1 VKAPDIPENEAERLK
16 TLRSQNILNTPME
29 ERFDR
34 ITRMARRLFN
44 VPIALVSLI
53 DEDRQW
59 FKSCM
64 GLSVR
69 ETPRD
74 ISFCGHTILD
84 DKIFVVA
91 DAKNDQRFVD
101 NPLVLSEPNI
111 GFYAGCPLRAHDGQM
126 LGTLCLI
133 DTQARTFGDEDQ
145 EMLRDLA
152 LIVEA
157 EIACAELNTVDEL
170 TNISNRRGFLMLA
183 EHALNMCARR
193 DLPASLVM
201 IDIDQFKAI
210 NDAFGRREGDR
221 ALRSFSEQMKS
232 TLRSS
237 DVFARIGSDEFV
249 VLLSNTSSEMAA
261 KVMSSFNKILSE
273 FNARVNRGYNLAFS
287 YGVVEFN
294 ANKHSTVEKVL
305 IDADIIMYDQK
316 KQKRY
321 SERQAAKI

>member
-1 VKAPDIPENEAERLK
+1 VIAPEIPVNDVERLK
-16 TLRSQNILNTPME
+16 TLRALNILNTPME

-64 GLSVR
+64 GLDVR

-74 ISFCGHTILD
+74 ISFCGHAILD
-84 DKIFVVA
+84 DSILVVP
-91 DAKNDQRFVD
+91 DAKDDERFFN

-111 GFYAGCPLRAHDGQM
+111 GFYAGCPLRAPDGHV

-133 DTQARTFGDEDQ
+133 DTHARTLSGEDL

-157 EIACAELNTVDEL
+157 EIATVELNTLDEL

-183 EHALNMCARR
+183 EHGLNMCARL

-201 IDIDQFKAI
+201 IDIDQFKTV
-210 NDAFGRREGDR
+210 NETFGRREGDR
-221 ALRSFSEQMKS
+221 ALRSFSEQMKNK
-232 TLRSS
+232 LGAS

-249 VLLSNTSSEMAA
+249 VLLSNTPPDSAEA
-261 KVMSSFNKILSE
+261 VMVSFAEILAD
-273 FNARVNRGYNLAFS
+273 FNARVNRGYDLAFS
-287 YGVVEFN
+287 YGIVDFN
-294 ANKHSTVEKVL
+294 ANKHLTVEKIL
-305 IDADIIMYDQK
+305 ADADIIMYDQK